1 MLFCQPSDIFSLV
14 IVIVFVFA
22 FVLFCFCFSFF
33 LSFVFDGVGNEP
45 DLSAID

>member
-14 IVIVFVFA
+14 IVIVFVFV
-22 FVLFCFCFSFF
+22 FFFSFF

-45 DLSAID
+45 DLSAIN